1 MRRPASPRRD
11 SSIVRGSVPAYATA
25 MVFCQEFT
33 EAGFRFSNGQAT
45 ASLLFW
51 LESLLG
57 EGQELNGA
65 LRSAL
70 GVCGARD
77 IAEFQRAEL
86 VIAPS
91 IVSEGNVFQQAQHVG
106 MGKS

>member
-1 MRRPASPRRD
+1 MTGWRRTTGCLTQVTFFSW
-11 SSIVRGSVPAYATA
+11 SSESTKATLR
-25 MVFCQEFT
+25 EI
-33 EAGFRFSNGQAT
+33 
-45 ASLLFW
+45 
-51 LESLLG
+51 LLG
-57 EGQELNGA
+57 PARVDDGSQNFAGA

-77 IAEFQRAEL
+77 IAEFQHTEM

-91 IVSEGNVFQQAQHVG
+91 IVSEGKVFQQAQHVG